1 MESLVS
7 IFTNVTFLLLLSAL
21 GVFGI
26 LAFQYRKFKSFQFQI
41 FLVLLA
47 LIVSEMIDVMF
58 DFDYLE
64 NPLLE
69 NLGSFIHVISM
80 AGIALVFWT
89 RFYHSFRN
97 RKKFVDEVT

>member
-7 IFTNVTFLLLLSAL
+7 IFTNVTFLLLLSTLA
-21 GVFGI
+21 VFGI
-26 LAFQYRKFKSFQFQI
+26 LALQYRKFKSFQFQI

-69 NLGSFIHVISM
+69 NLGSVIHVISM
-80 AGIALVFWT
+80 TGIALVFWA
-89 RFYHSFRN
+89 RFYHSVRN
-97 RKKFVDEVT
+97 RKKFADEVT

>member
-21 GVFGI
+21 AVFGI
-26 LAFQYRKFKSFQFQI
+26 LALQYRKFKSFQFQI
-41 FLVLLA
+41 FLVLLV

-69 NLGSFIHVISM
+69 NLGSVIHVISM
-80 AGIALVFWT
+80 TGIALVFWV
-89 RFYHSFRN
+89 RFYHSVRN
-97 RKKFVDEVT
+97 RKKFADEVT

>member
-41 FLVLLA
+41 FLVLLV
-47 LIVSEMIDVMF
+47 LIVSEMVDVMF

-69 NLGSFIHVISM
+69 NLGSVIHVISM
-80 AGIALVFWT
+80 TGIALVFWV
-89 RFYHSFRN
+89 RFYRSVRN
-97 RKKFVDEVT
+97 RKKFADEVT